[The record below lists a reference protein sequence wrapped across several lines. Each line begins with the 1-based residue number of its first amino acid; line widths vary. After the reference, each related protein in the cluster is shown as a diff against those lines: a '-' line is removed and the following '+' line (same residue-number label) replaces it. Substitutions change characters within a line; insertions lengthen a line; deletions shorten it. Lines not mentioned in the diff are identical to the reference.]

1 MIDREALLRVRAC
14 RKVREM
20 RRGYRLRG
28 ESGLRC
34 VPLVSGHRDPL
45 RPRTDAPDKWFS
57 ASGRAK

>member
-1 MIDREALLRVRAC
+1 MGMIDREAVLRARAR

-34 VPLVSGHRDPL
+34 VPLASGHRDPL
-45 RPRTDAPDKWFS
+45 RPRTDAPDKGVPPWS
-57 ASGRAK
+57 R